1 MAHQVS
7 ATISTTG
14 DLRKLFYENIP
25 IIDVRTPMEFKST
38 AVPNSVNLPL
48 LTEDERHA
56 IGIHFEGDTS
66 IGAIEFAE
74 DSIEMVPTPK
84 VIATYENFLEQHPN
98 AVLSCSR
105 DGWRSAVIQ
114 QYLLEHTYR
123 QIPRVEGGFYTLHKF
138 LVDESEYLSYNTD
151 IFLLSGKTG
160 SGKTRLL
167 RTLQNALNLEGLA
180 NHRGSAFGPMATE
193 QPGQIN
199 FENNLSFAQIQL
211 SKHHAKRIL
220 FEDESQ
226 YIGSI
231 HLPKYLY
238 EKMSHAPIILMKV
251 SHQSRL
257 NTSLQ
262 EYVIDTLEGY
272 RAYYGEEQAFSL
284 YRQSILDSL
293 KKIRKRLGEDCYK
306 KLRVLAG
313 NALNQQERTG
323 SVEAHIPW
331 VEALLHDYYD
341 PMYEYLI
348 KNKKDRIIYSG
359 DAIEVA
365 EYWQSCIANQQ

>member
-1 MAHQVS
+1 
-7 ATISTTG
+7 
-14 DLRKLFYENIP
+14 
-25 IIDVRTPMEFKST
+25 
-38 AVPNSVNLPL
+38 
-48 LTEDERHA
+48 
-56 IGIHFEGDTS
+56 
-66 IGAIEFAE
+66 
-74 DSIEMVPTPK
+74 
-84 VIATYENFLEQHPN
+84 
-98 AVLSCSR
+98 
-105 DGWRSAVIQ
+105 
-114 QYLLEHTYR
+114 
-123 QIPRVEGGFYTLHKF
+123 
-138 LVDESEYLSYNTD
+138 
-151 IFLLSGKTG
+151 
-160 SGKTRLL
+160 
-167 RTLQNALNLEGLA
+167 
-180 NHRGSAFGPMATE
+180 
-193 QPGQIN
+193 
-199 FENNLSFAQIQL
+199 
-211 SKHHAKRIL
+211 
-220 FEDESQ
+220 
-226 YIGSI
+226 
-231 HLPKYLY
+231 
-238 EKMSHAPIILMKV
+238 MKV

-365 EYWQSCIANQQ
+365 EYWQSCIANQQWYSLIMVDGYDSTLIGRHAFVQ